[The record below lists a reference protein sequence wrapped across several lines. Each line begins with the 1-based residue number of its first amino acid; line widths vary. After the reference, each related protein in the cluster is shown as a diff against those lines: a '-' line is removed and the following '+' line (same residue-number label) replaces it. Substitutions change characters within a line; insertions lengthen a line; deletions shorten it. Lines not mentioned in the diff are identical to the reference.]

1 MSPQA
6 LALVT
11 SISYAAALICS
22 RRGLRYSTPTMVTLV
37 SILVQNVVLWPA
49 TFLLTGIPPVSWISV
64 GLFGIVGISQL
75 GVRLLAYT
83 GVLKIGASRSSA
95 LQSINPL
102 ISATIAIAVLEE
114 SATPLTI
121 VGTLLV
127 VTGVIL
133 VSWKAEQELLSFRWW
148 HLLLP
153 VGAAILSGVNHP
165 MRRYALSLSNE
176 PLFFSAFMGFVTLLA
191 FAGYMTIS
199 SQKPRLVWDRRALWP
214 FACTGIFETFSI
226 FLIITALS
234 IGPVV
239 VIAPIASTYPVW
251 SLIGAKLFLRD
262 VERIDLLAR
271 ISHDGIILRAASAE
285 NTFTSMI
292 RGGSA
297 LLSRRQTVNWT
308 PMAAIRLCTSQC
320 PIRRR
325 CYSLVADSADNPQI
339 SAA

>member
-121 VGTLLV
+121 VWNSTRRDRGYSRLLEGGAGTP
-127 VTGVIL
+127 
-133 VSWKAEQELLSFRWW
+133 KF
-148 HLLLP
+148 
-153 VGAAILSGVNHP
+153 
-165 MRRYALSLSNE
+165 
-176 PLFFSAFMGFVTLLA
+176 
-191 FAGYMTIS
+191 
-199 SQKPRLVWDRRALWP
+199 
-214 FACTGIFETFSI
+214 
-226 FLIITALS
+226 
-234 IGPVV
+234 
-239 VIAPIASTYPVW
+239 
-251 SLIGAKLFLRD
+251 
-262 VERIDLLAR
+262 
-271 ISHDGIILRAASAE
+271 
-285 NTFTSMI
+285 
-292 RGGSA
+292 
-297 LLSRRQTVNWT
+297 
-308 PMAAIRLCTSQC
+308 
-320 PIRRR
+320 
-325 CYSLVADSADNPQI
+325 SLVAPVTSGGCSDTLRRESSD
-339 SAA
+339 AALRA